1 MIDMP
6 KEQKKESTHQ
16 TQVTEKSQKKNLGNP
31 HDQFFK
37 VIYSSP
43 ENALD
48 IFKIILP
55 KDFYNQCN
63 WNTLKA
69 EKRDWIGKQAD
80 LIFSVSLK
88 KNSKSKIKIVILLEH
103 KSYYN
108 KDLFKQILDYQNS
121 IYQEDKSRD
130 VLAALPILFY
140 HGEKSYHWKT
150 SFKEGYFGKDLSKIP
165 VFVRENMINYNLIVF
180 DTNNPKISR
189 FFKDKKIKTRGAL
202 SALQNI
208 WSLKKS
214 VPEILE
220 LFALF
225 SGFPEKQ
232 KKNLLIGL
240 SNYLNKARGISFDL
254 LKKVEKRAIK
264 EGILKKGGYMNFTEE
279 IKKEAKLEGWQKGQK
294 EGWQKGQKEGW
305 QKGRQEERQQF
316 VLKMLQKK
324 TDIAFISEVTGL
336 SEREI
341 KKLKNGA

>member
-1 MIDMP
+1 MP
-6 KEQKKESTHQ
+6 KTTNKTISKKQDINQMQKKT
-16 TQVTEKSQKKNLGNP
+16 GNP

-55 KDFYNQCN
+55 KSAYEKCN

-69 EKRDWIGKQAD
+69 EKKNFPSKEAD
-80 LIFSVSLK
+80 LVFSVALK
-88 KNSKSKIKIVILLEH
+88 AFPQSRIKIVLLVEH
-103 KSYYN
+103 KSHYS
-108 KDLFKQILDYQNS
+108 KKLFKQVLYYQS
-121 IYQEDKSRD
+121 FIYQEEKPGDI
-130 VLAALPILFY
+130 VAILPILFY
-140 HGEKSYHWKT
+140 HGEKPYQWKT

-180 DTNNPKISR
+180 DTNDSKIQE

-220 LFALF
+220 LFAEF

-232 KKNLLIGL
+232 KKDLFTGL

-264 EGILKKGGYMNFTEE
+264 EGILKRGGYMNFTEE
-279 IKKEAKLEGWQKGQK
+279 IKKEAKLEGWQKG
-294 EGWQKGQKEGW
+294 
-305 QKGRQEERQQF
+305 RQEEKRQVIF
-316 VLKMLQKK
+316 KMLQEKAE
-324 TDIAFISEVTGL
+324 IPFISKVTGL
-336 SEREI
+336 SAREI